1 MPSRLSD
8 RLVNAGRVSADTM
21 RSAIA
26 RQAVY
31 GGALDT
37 ALLETDAID
46 EPLLWE
52 ELGVATGLPIPE
64 PALCEN
70 PVKCVNPDGSA
81 IELDGS
87 WSERARAVP
96 VGVKNGALQMLC
108 GEPLV
113 RVELDAASERLG
125 VPFQLYIVPE
135 VRLAAVRQAV
145 FDRPMPPRLLRL
157 FARVAGAEPVRRW
170 QTAHAKPV
178 KVDEKHGVEVLPRR
192 SAAVAAPAAAAAKGA
207 KEAKEETTAPGKAP
221 ELPAVATARSGKA
234 LAPVDKA
241 EVAKLITRL
250 SGRGGDKARE
260 ELVRITR
267 QDFGSKA
274 KRWEAWWAKHQDDDR
289 AEWLFEG
296 LAHKEPHI
304 RAASEDELRALTGEY
319 FGYHFDLPR
328 REREQARSRW
338 QAWWYESGRA
348 RKKT

>member
-52 ELGVATGLPIPE
+52 ELAVATGLPIPE

-96 VGVKNGALQMLC
+96 VGVQNGALQMLC

-170 QTAHAKPV
+170 QTAHARPV

-192 SAAVAAPAAAAAKGA
+192 AAAVPAPAAAG
-207 KEAKEETTAPGKAP
+207 AKEETTAPGKSPA
-221 ELPAVATARSGKA
+221 LPAVVKARSGKA
-234 LAPVDKA
+234 LAAVDKA

-250 SGRGGDKARE
+250 SGRDGDKARD

-267 QDFGSKA
+267 QDFGPKA

-296 LAHKEPHI
+296 LAHKEPRI
-304 RAASEDELRALTGEY
+304 RAACEDELRALTGEY

-348 RKKT
+348 RKKP